1 MSNVKKYSSFLL
13 LVIIIFIV
21 NSCKKELDT
30 TVQGQEYTV
39 VYALL
44 DKDDARHYIRIQKA
58 FLDKNKNAYD
68 MAKESDSIY
77 YTNILDVTLTD
88 LANNN
93 IIRLSRANGDTAG
106 VSKDSGLFSNSPN
119 ILYAFNDVLNKDH
132 AYLLTVKNKQS
143 GNIATSQIN
152 IVNQPKLVYPISNTT
167 ITMVDTTRLK
177 LRWNTGRYGRTYDVV
192 VKFNYQEWDIATPAV
207 RVNKSISY
215 VAIQG
220 ATSAGLSGNEAMEGS
235 IQRTDL
241 YRQMKILIPVDP
253 TKQRKT
259 NGINTIEFRLYAG
272 GEEFY
277 KYVQVKNAQN
287 GLTSGNS
294 LPVYSN
300 IINGLGM
307 FSSRTMVD
315 VKNIALN
322 IASSDSVL
330 YGSLTKDLNFVP

>member
-1 MSNVKKYSSFLL
+1 MSNIKKYSFLVLSVL
-13 LVIIIFIV
+13 LIFV
-21 NSCKKELDT
+21 LNACKKELDT

-44 DKDDARHYIRIQKA
+44 DKNDARHYIRIQKA

-77 YTNILDVTLTD
+77 YSNILDVTLTD

-93 IIRLSRANGDTAG
+93 IIHLSRAYGDTAG
-106 VSKDSGLFSNSPN
+106 VSKDSGIFSNSPN
-119 ILYAFNDVLNKDH
+119 ILYGFNDALNKDH

-152 IVNQPKLVYPISNTT
+152 IVNEPKFVYPLGNST
-167 ITMVDTTRLK
+167 IAMDDTTRLK
-177 LRWNTGRYGRTYDVV
+177 IRWNTGKYGRTYDLVIR
-192 VKFNYQEWDIATPAV
+192 FNYEEWDISNPSV

-215 VAIQG
+215 VAFQG
-220 ATSAGLSGNEAMEGS
+220 ATSASLNGNEALEGS

-241 YRQMKILIPVDP
+241 YRQMKILIPADP
-253 TKQRKT
+253 TKQRK
-259 NGINTIEFRLYAG
+259 INTVNTLQFRLFAG

-287 GLTSGNS
+287 GLTSGNA

-300 IINGLGM
+300 VINGLGM
-307 FSSRTMVD
+307 FSSRTMVEN
-315 VKNIALN
+315 KNIVLN
-322 IASSDSVL
+322 AASADSVVH
-330 YGSLTKDLNFVP
+330 GSFTKDLNFIP